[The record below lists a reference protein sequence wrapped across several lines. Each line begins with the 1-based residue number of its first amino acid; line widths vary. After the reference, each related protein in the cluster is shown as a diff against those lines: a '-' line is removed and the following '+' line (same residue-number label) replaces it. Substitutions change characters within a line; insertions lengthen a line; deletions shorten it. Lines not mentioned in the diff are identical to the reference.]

1 MLQAV
6 AEWPECA
13 RAYMERGA
21 LRLALQQWEAA
32 VEDLTQALKVQGGF
46 VAGTSRAFMCG
57 RCSFAR
63 LPATV

>member
-1 MLQAV
+1 
-6 AEWPECA
+6 
-13 RAYMERGA
+13 MERGA